1 MLSGLEGV
9 WGRGGGPSTVVWSLR
24 PWTCQ
29 KVAEEAASWQS
40 VTSELPEVA
49 RQPVFSLAESLP
61 EKQSL
66 FLLVPT
72 IFVGHPR
79 APPSGFPTPLN

>member
-49 RQPVFSLAESLP
+49 RQPGKLEFQNKEMTNESRQRSKAAYP
-61 EKQSL
+61 
-66 FLLVPT
+66 
-72 IFVGHPR
+72 
-79 APPSGFPTPLN
+79 